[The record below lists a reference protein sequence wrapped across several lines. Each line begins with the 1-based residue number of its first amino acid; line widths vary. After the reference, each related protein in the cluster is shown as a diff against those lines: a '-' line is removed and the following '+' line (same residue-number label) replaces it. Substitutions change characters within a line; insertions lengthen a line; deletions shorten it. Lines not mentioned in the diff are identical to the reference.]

1 MGVQSRSSAS
11 STSIDALVDDL
22 IKSQVR
28 SDYKKSAIRPSM
40 QKVQILPSDDCSE
53 SAHSQGTGC
62 SILSTATPFCVF
74 NDDDNNTVVSFKVVH
89 QPMYNSEPCITDEYL
104 PDSSNAMRNTQK
116 WEDPEHFIGCLPVTS
131 SNHHGD
137 VADVW
142 SSNWNEMYDDDTITS
157 AGTIMSRE
165 LRRQKEVIVFVR
177 SRYSYAQENALR
189 LNGSNNKSSVT
200 NDQSDFV
207 FPWEAY
213 KKAISSGA
221 SVTSVKQPKLS
232 SRKLPRNIHGA
243 AYMMVE
249 L

>member
-1 MGVQSRSSAS
+1 MGVQSRSSGS

-40 QKVQILPSDDCSE
+40 QHLQTLPSDDCSE
-53 SAHSQGTGC
+53 SVCSQGTVC

-74 NDDDNNTVVSFKVVH
+74 HDDDNNTVVSFKVVH
-89 QPMYNSEPCITDEYL
+89 QPMYNNEPCIPDDYL
-104 PDSSNAMRNTQK
+104 SESSNAMRNPQI
-116 WEDPEHFIGCLPVTS
+116 WEGPEHLTGDLPVTA

-157 AGTIMSRE
+157 AGTMLSRE
-165 LRRQKEVIVFVR
+165 LQRQKEVIVLVR

-189 LNGSNNKSSVT
+189 LNGNDKSSVS

-207 FPWEAY
+207 FPWDVY

-221 SVTSVKQPKLS
+221 SMTSAKQPKLS
-232 SRKLPRNIHGA
+232 SRKLPRHIRGA
-243 AYMMVE
+243 AYMLVE